1 MRSNKRAVYA
11 TAIISA
17 ITLAICFVFR
27 CQKPFIYD
35 ISLAC
40 FGSAVLGFV
49 VAVTAYSAERRDVM
63 EQFWDEGIELTN
75 GIRRI
80 KHIEFDEPIE
90 LVKDAI
96 KEKKGSFLSD
106 NKDSHAKEKLKE
118 WIAENQ
124 FPDDGRLDYEEVL
137 EKHYQRIIKAYRQA
151 VIDCAQ
157 FYIDFS
163 ESNIRSLSNAYGR
176 MDYLF
181 ANGSIRRSAYD
192 NIYRRIFDFHKKCCE
207 EAYHFI
213 RMISGEGNIVV
224 CLDKILKLDAILY
237 KQEENMIFASFADEL
252 DKDLEL
258 FRSKIYGVEPECCA
272 PTPVSWRLD
281 FEKTNQQIPKK
292 NEEDRLKTTAAI
304 QL

>member
-1 MRSNKRAVYA
+1 MRGRLSWKGKQNEIKQTCSICNSNNISYHSGHMLCIPLPKAVC
-11 TAIISA
+11 I
-17 ITLAICFVFR
+17 FV
-27 CQKPFIYD
+27 YD

-151 VIDCAQ
+151 VIDCALRAISKRRTQ
-157 FYIDFS
+157 
-163 ESNIRSLSNAYGR
+163 GR
-176 MDYLF
+176 FFRLARAMP
-181 ANGSIRRSAYD
+181 
-192 NIYRRIFDFHKKCCE
+192 
-207 EAYHFI
+207 
-213 RMISGEGNIVV
+213 
-224 CLDKILKLDAILY
+224 
-237 KQEENMIFASFADEL
+237 
-252 DKDLEL
+252 LE
-258 FRSKIYGVEPECCA
+258 PDPA
-272 PTPVSWRLD
+272 
-281 FEKTNQQIPKK
+281 
-292 NEEDRLKTTAAI
+292 
-304 QL
+304 

>member
-1 MRSNKRAVYA
+1 MMRGRLSWKGKQNEIKHAVYV

-27 CQKPFIYD
+27 CQKPFVYD

-151 VIDCAQ
+151 VIDCALRAISKRRTQ
-157 FYIDFS
+157 
-163 ESNIRSLSNAYGR
+163 GR
-176 MDYLF
+176 FFRLARAMP
-181 ANGSIRRSAYD
+181 
-192 NIYRRIFDFHKKCCE
+192 
-207 EAYHFI
+207 
-213 RMISGEGNIVV
+213 
-224 CLDKILKLDAILY
+224 
-237 KQEENMIFASFADEL
+237 
-252 DKDLEL
+252 LE
-258 FRSKIYGVEPECCA
+258 PDPA
-272 PTPVSWRLD
+272 
-281 FEKTNQQIPKK
+281 
-292 NEEDRLKTTAAI
+292 
-304 QL
+304 